1 MIILNFGNVKVEGLK
16 PVVMAELVSLLKCLR
31 NSLGEA
37 DYNCVLQDV
46 NNSKLVE
53 DEQGES
59 DSEEKKT
66 EFEPHLIFENIVGS
80 ETNYGP
86 IGDETNIC
94 DIAGRK
100 LSVGD
105 TVDLYTMNKNAKLDY
120 CGERS
125 IVRVDDEAFVMGVK
139 GVVFDRGIN
148 NVHVEW
154 VIILNRRNTEVV
166 DGETVNNIKYI
177 KTERTGK

>member
-1 MIILNFGNVKVEGLK
+1 MIISDLGNIKVEGLK

-80 ETNYGP
+80 ETNYGH
-86 IGDETNIC
+86 IGDETNIF

-100 LSVGD
+100 LNVGD
-105 TVDLYTMNKNAKLDY
+105 TVDLYTMNKNAKLNY

-125 IVRVDDEAFVMGVK
+125 IVKANDEVFVMGVK

-148 NVHVEW
+148 SVNVEW

-166 DGETVNNIKYI
+166 DGETVNDIKYI
-177 KTERTGK
+177 KTERAGK

>member
-1 MIILNFGNVKVEGLK
+1 MIISDFGNVKVEGLK

-66 EFEPHLIFENIVGS
+66 KFEPHLIFIVGS

-105 TVDLYTMNKNAKLDY
+105 TVDLYVMNNNAKLNY

-148 NVHVEW
+148 SVNVEW

-166 DGETVNNIKYI
+166 DGETVNDIKYI
-177 KTERTGK
+177 KTERTSK

>member
-1 MIILNFGNVKVEGLK
+1 MIISDFGKVKVEGLK

-37 DYNCVLQDV
+37 DYNRVLQDA
-46 NNSKLVE
+46 NDSKLVE
-53 DEQGES
+53 DEQEES

-66 EFEPHLIFENIVGS
+66 EFKPHLIFENIVGS

-166 DGETVNNIKYI
+166 DGETVNDIKYI

>member
-1 MIILNFGNVKVEGLK
+1 MIISDFGKVKVEGLK

-46 NNSKLVE
+46 NNSKLVK

-66 EFEPHLIFENIVGS
+66 EFKPHLIFENIVGS

-105 TVDLYTMNKNAKLDY
+105 TVDLYTMNNNAKLNY

-125 IVRVDDEAFVMGVK
+125 IVRANDEAFVMGVK

-148 NVHVEW
+148 NVNVEW
-154 VIILNRRNTEVV
+154 IIILNRRNTEVV
-166 DGETVNNIKYI
+166 DGETVDNIKYI

>member
-1 MIILNFGNVKVEGLK
+1 MIVSDFGNVKVEGLK

-37 DYNCVLQDV
+37 DYNCFLQDV

-105 TVDLYTMNKNAKLDY
+105 TVDLYVMNNNAKLNY

-139 GVVFDRGIN
+139 GVVFDCGIN
-148 NVHVEW
+148 NVNVEW
-154 VIILNRRNTEVV
+154 VIILNRRNIEVV
-166 DGETVNNIKYI
+166 DGETVDNIKYI

>member
-1 MIILNFGNVKVEGLK
+1 MIISDFGNVKVEGLK

-59 DSEEKKT
+59 DSAEKKT
-66 EFEPHLIFENIVGS
+66 EFKPHLIFENIVGS

-94 DIAGRK
+94 DI
-100 LSVGD
+100 SVGD
-105 TVDLYTMNKNAKLDY
+105 TVDLYAMNKNAKLNY

-139 GVVFDRGIN
+139 GVVFNRGIN
-148 NVHVEW
+148 SVNVEW

-166 DGETVNNIKYI
+166 DGETVNDIKYI
-177 KTERTGK
+177 KTEGTGK

>member
-1 MIILNFGNVKVEGLK
+1 MIISDFGKVKVEGSK

-46 NNSKLVE
+46 NNSKLVK

-66 EFEPHLIFENIVGS
+66 EFKPHLIFENIVGS

-166 DGETVNNIKYI
+166 DGETVDNIKYI